1 MNSQEMTKKQRDLI
15 ILGHLEANRHCFED
29 KEQSRFSITYWFHGY
44 KVCKMTYLFLHCVG
58 EKHYKNLVTHFS
70 QNGLVPR
77 THGNT
82 KRLPS
87 NTLPFNVTESIVQ
100 FINNFAEIHALP
112 LPGRIPGVMSDS
124 KVLLLPT
131 YTTKRYVYRKH
142 RVLSPNY
149 SVSRRK
155 FETLWN
161 QLLPYISAMKP
172 KTDLC
177 EICQS
182 NIVLISQSANLPDS
196 EKSSQLLEAEKH
208 LEMASQERQVYN
220 SECTM
225 AKETLLESPLN
236 PSSVHVSFDYA
247 QQIHFPSSPQQ
258 VGPLY
263 FFTPRKCQIF
273 GICNE
278 AREEQINYL
287 IDENDITGKGANT
300 VISML
305 HHYLDAY
312 ITPSQD
318 VLLHADNAVGQNKNN
333 MRYAVS
339 LLANTYW

>member
-1 MNSQEMTKKQRDLI
+1 MES
-15 ILGHLEANRHCFED
+15 A
-29 KEQSRFSITYWFHGY
+29 IT
-44 KVCKMTYLFLHCVG
+44 LH
-58 EKHYKNLVTHFS
+58 
-70 QNGLVPR
+70 
-77 THGNT
+77 
-82 KRLPS
+82 
-87 NTLPFNVTESIVQ
+87 
-100 FINNFAEIHALP
+100 
-112 LPGRIPGVMSDS
+112 
-124 KVLLLPT
+124 
-131 YTTKRYVYRKH
+131 
-142 RVLSPNY
+142 
-149 SVSRRK
+149 
-155 FETLWN
+155 
-161 QLLPYISAMKP
+161 MKP
-172 KTDLC
+172 KTNLC

-182 NIVLISQSANLPDS
+182 NIVLISRSANLPDS

-225 AKETLLESPLN
+225 AKEKLLESPLN

-263 FFTPRKCQIF
+263 FLTPRKCQIF

-318 VLLHADNAVGQNKNN
+318 ILLHADNAVGQNKNN
-333 MRYAVS
+333 CVMQYLCWRT
-339 LLANTYW
+339 LTG